1 MIGGGGGEL
10 LKPLIG
16 GGSGGGEKLF
26 KDVKLVLLTTVF
38 KPLKIWLGDRILF
51 DISFISF
58 LFSFELPSFTFKFKN
73 YL

>member
-38 KPLKIWLGDRILF
+38 KPLKI
-51 DISFISF
+51 
-58 LFSFELPSFTFKFKN
+58 
-73 YL
+73 